1 MALRWKTRRRLAL
14 LVLVVGLP
22 VYILLALKLVSVLA
36 PTDRPSILVE
46 LAIYIGLGLVWIL
59 PFRGLFRGI
68 GQPEP
73 EAERQA
79 RLGPKG

>member
-22 VYILLALKLVSVLA
+22 VYLLLAWGLVGQLE
-36 PTDRPSILVE
+36 RPSILLE
-46 LAIYIGLGLVWIL
+46 LAVYVGLGVLWVL
-59 PFRGLFRGI
+59 PFKGLFRGI

-73 EAERQA
+73 EDERPA
-79 RLGPKG
+79 PPEGR